1 MTFEKATP
9 QELEKTK
16 NNLRLQIEA
25 AEQFIETATTMRG
38 ISEEFKQYLQEELET
53 LKFRYSLYK

>member
-9 QELEKTK
+9 QELQKQK
-16 NNLRLQIEA
+16 NDLRLQIEA
-25 AEQFIETATTMRG
+25 AEQFIETASTTRG
-38 ISEEFKQYLQEELET
+38 TSEEFKQFLQDELKT